1 MEISEIPVSYIMRFF
16 LTMGSLTSEQIMGC
30 VTLQG
35 PGFRDGWVLKKNKR
49 VVSIPA
55 QLLKAVVSGT

>member
-1 MEISEIPVSYIMRFF
+1 MPVSYVMWLF
-16 LTMGSLTSEQIMGC
+16 LMMGSLMLEHTTGCATCKDQALGMG
-30 VTLQG
+30 V
-35 PGFRDGWVLKKNKR
+35 KKTNKR

>member
-1 MEISEIPVSYIMRFF
+1 MLLCKDQALGTGV
-16 LTMGSLTSEQIMGC
+16 
-30 VTLQG
+30 
-35 PGFRDGWVLKKNKR
+35 KKTNKR